1 MISLNVHLFLGTKFK
16 GKKMNFFNYFFALF
30 LFILSSCTSPSKILK
45 SVNTRFPDNPGKVD
59 RLAKGVFWMSWLGK
73 DTVLNRMES
82 INALVINLDVAPISY
97 DFSWFNNQ
105 RRTLSYVADSTL
117 AIAAVNSGYFEW
129 LEDGGYVTFHKSKG
143 EINQEVTIPNNHI
156 RFWKHQSAFI
166 QNGENNFSII
176 QGNQDLYRNLSSE
189 NIISG
194 APLLISDGVP
204 VGKYFVKQKEG
215 DKSHLPGEHP
225 ERHQAGYGPRM
236 AFATTPNRR
245 LILLSVDGRSPL
257 AQGIN
262 AEELTDLLYDHFK
275 ANNAINMDGGG
286 SLTMFVRGATP
297 NGVVN
302 YPSDQRKINPDGF
315 DHIGQRKIGMG
326 LLLIPK
332 SESLRK
338 KMEKKRV
345 VIDSLAIDYIDN
357 PK

>member
-1 MISLNVHLFLGTKFK
+1 MKIIHYLFFLSLFFIISC
-16 GKKMNFFNYFFALF
+16 
-30 LFILSSCTSPSKILK
+30 SSPKEMFQK
-45 SVNTRFPDNPGKVD
+45 VNTRFPDNPGKMEK
-59 RLAKGVFWMSWLGK
+59 LAKGVYWMSWLGK
-73 DTVLNRMES
+73 DSILDRMES
-82 INALVINLDVAPISY
+82 INALVINLDAAPIEY

-105 RRTLSYVADSTL
+105 RSTLSHVADSTM
-117 AIAAVNSGYFEW
+117 AIAGVNSGYFEY

-143 EINQEVTIPNNHI
+143 QINQEVTISENHV

-166 QNGENNFSII
+166 LNGEKNFSMI
-176 QGNQDLYRNLSSE
+176 QGNQDLYRNLASE
-189 NIISG
+189 NIISS
-194 APLLISDGVP
+194 APLLISDGIP

-225 ERHQAGYGPRM
+225 DRHQAGYGPRM
-236 AFATTPNRR
+236 AFALTSNRQ
-245 LILLSVDGRSPL
+245 LILIAVDGRSPL

-262 AEELTDLLYDHFK
+262 AEELTVLLYDYFK

-297 NGVVN
+297 TGVVN

-332 SESLRK
+332 SKSLRK
-338 KMEKKRV
+338 KMEKKV
-345 VIDSLAIDYIDN
+345 VISDSLAIDYIDN
-357 PK
+357 PKIK